1 MGASTA
7 TLLALPIGAM
17 CFSGARA
24 IKTWSKESRLNWRE
38 YLPSI
43 MGFATGIMLL
53 LSDNRPVWII
63 PPLLLGLWIQM
74 ENASRLNADIAL
86 IIDSARHQLITYILI
101 SVKSEERRVGKESV
115 SKV

>member
-1 MGASTA
+1 
-7 TLLALPIGAM
+7 
-17 CFSGARA
+17 
-24 IKTWSKESRLNWRE
+24 
-38 YLPSI
+38 

-74 ENASRLNADIAL
+74 ENASRLHADIAL

-101 SVKSEERRVGKESV
+101 AVASSGVYTDIDNGLRIIMTCIVCIAVGLLQYETTQISEERRVGKGCV
-115 SKV
+115 SKINSG